1 MGNDTFAAAVGAIV
15 ESHKKLYALLLA
27 AFESYK
33 SGALPPRTKRV
44 SRILDCEANGAH
56 TILENLATAVK
67 ALPRGSLGAQPDLLI
82 AECRDF
88 LDFLEDNL
96 PTPDC
101 AAAINDIRQ
110 TEESFVNLIKGLSG
124 CDPNITIDDY
134 SRRIDKF
141 VYDLKG
147 LFRDLGHAVVK
158 YEYELPERGRI
169 QETAIEKN
177 AKGYNVRRKVGG
189 KGPRTE
195 FMKRQ
200 FRAFESFLAASNYD
214 GEMKRLNS
222 LAAQCWF
229 KNRTKWDAAVKASGQ
244 SKGYSSAKVLA
255 NSYRNSE

>member
-1 MGNDTFAAAVGAIV
+1 MLYSPPSQVRLRGCNTPFLRRTLGNGRLCRFWR
-15 ESHKKLYALLLA
+15 
-27 AFESYK
+27 
-33 SGALPPRTKRV
+33 PPR
-44 SRILDCEANGAH
+44 
-56 TILENLATAVK
+56 
-67 ALPRGSLGAQPDLLI
+67 
-82 AECRDF
+82 F
-88 LDFLEDNL
+88 LNSPEQQ
-96 PTPDC
+96 C
-101 AAAINDIRQ
+101 Y
-110 TEESFVNLIKGLSG
+110 
-124 CDPNITIDDY
+124 PNITIDDY

-141 VYDLKG
+141 VYDLKC

-158 YEYELPERGRI
+158 YEYELRERGKRPGKI
-169 QETAIEKN
+169 RAPARTKRGI
-177 AKGYNVRRKVGG
+177 GG

-200 FRAFESFLAASNYD
+200 FRAFESFLAASNYN

>member
-27 AFESYK
+27 TFECYK

-56 TILENLATAVK
+56 TTLENLASAAK
-67 ALPRGSLGAQPDLLI
+67 AAPRGKKP
-82 AECRDF
+82 
-88 LDFLEDNL
+88 
-96 PTPDC
+96 
-101 AAAINDIRQ
+101 
-110 TEESFVNLIKGLSG
+110 
-124 CDPNITIDDY
+124 
-134 SRRIDKF
+134 
-141 VYDLKG
+141 
-147 LFRDLGHAVVK
+147 
-158 YEYELPERGRI
+158 
-169 QETAIEKN
+169 ETAIEKN
-177 AKGYNVRRKVGG
+177 AKVYNVRRKVGG

-200 FRAFESFLAASNYD
+200 FRAFERFLTASNYD

-229 KNRTKWDAAVKASGQ
+229 KNKTKWDAAVKASGQ